1 MRVDRQWVV
10 WSRRPPCISSLTG
23 EATSTRPAL
32 SSGGLDKR
40 LRVAQE
46 VVDNGEAPGS
56 KMTNMNKHEED
67 ELVNALRRRGD
78 HQVSATTL
86 SCTVAEYR
94 SAARRVARQQGWRIR
109 TFLIGDGQGIWV
121 VWTDRRSTELERRAA
136 MVAMGSGRP
145 FDEVLKEIRRGNLR
159 SINPE

>member
-1 MRVDRQWVV
+1 MR
-10 WSRRPPCISSLTG
+10 TG
-23 EATSTRPAL
+23 S
-32 SSGGLDKR
+32 
-40 LRVAQE
+40 
-46 VVDNGEAPGS
+46 EAPGG

-78 HQVSATTL
+78 HQVWATTL

-94 SAARRVARQQGWRIR
+94 SATRRVARQQGWRIR
-109 TFLIGDGQGIWV
+109 TFVIGDGQGIWV

-145 FDEVLKEIRRGNLR
+145 FDEVLKETRRGNLR
-159 SINPE
+159 SISPE

>member
-1 MRVDRQWVV
+1 MR
-10 WSRRPPCISSLTG
+10 TG
-23 EATSTRPAL
+23 S
-32 SSGGLDKR
+32 
-40 LRVAQE
+40 
-46 VVDNGEAPGS
+46 EAPGG

-78 HQVSATTL
+78 HQVWATTL